1 MSMSKQNP
9 SRNRRPSPPSLA
21 GIHMADATLIAL
33 REAVSM
39 GQLDPTGM
47 NAGKQYSRKNTN
59 NLVTNY
65 GHRAREILMMRHT
78 PEFLKS
84 RYGRQMF
91 ESWQNVPLR
100 EVVYAMSTAHP
111 NCLRAFRVFKQGIV
125 EWVGDDSHRV
135 KQDAGDSTNTSDND
149 ESQDTNVSPVAP
161 PNISNGQ
168 KTKGEPIDNVGSW
181 ADEAT
186 NATIEAAIKSAIMGS

>member
-9 SRNRRPSPPSLA
+9 SRNRRPNPPSLA
-21 GIHMADATLIAL
+21 GIHMADATLMAF

-39 GQLDPTGM
+39 GQLDSNGM
-47 NAGKQYSRKNTN
+47 NAGKQYSRRNTN
-59 NLVTNY
+59 NLVANY
-65 GHRAREILMMRHT
+65 GPRAREILMMRHT

-125 EWVGDDSHRV
+125 EWVGDDSHRM
-135 KQDAGDSTNTSDND
+135 KQDVDVSTNTTGND

-161 PNISNGQ
+161 SDIGNGQ
-168 KTKGEPIDNVGSW
+168 QIKGEPIDNVGSW

-186 NATIEAAIKSAIMGS
+186 NATIEAAIKSAIMDS

>member
-1 MSMSKQNP
+1 
-9 SRNRRPSPPSLA
+9 
-21 GIHMADATLIAL
+21 
-33 REAVSM
+33 
-39 GQLDPTGM
+39 
-47 NAGKQYSRKNTN
+47 
-59 NLVTNY
+59 
-65 GHRAREILMMRHT
+65 
-78 PEFLKS
+78 
-84 RYGRQMF
+84 
-91 ESWQNVPLR
+91 
-100 EVVYAMSTAHP
+100 VYAMSTAHP